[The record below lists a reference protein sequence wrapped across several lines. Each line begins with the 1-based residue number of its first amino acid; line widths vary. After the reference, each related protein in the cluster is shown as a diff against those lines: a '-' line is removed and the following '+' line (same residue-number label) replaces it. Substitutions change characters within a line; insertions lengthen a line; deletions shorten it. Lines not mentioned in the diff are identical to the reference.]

1 MASVSELETPT
12 QSSVDISPSPS
23 SKTFR
28 VPTSPVDGK
37 GEVVAFIGPGV
48 EFKGEISY
56 QGSVQ
61 IDGVLEGQIH
71 TEGTLLVGEQAVL
84 NAKVRAGAVIS
95 KGKMNGDIVANEKVQ
110 LLSTAIVDGSLK
122 TPQLSMEIG
131 VVFNGDISMSSGEN
145 SSEDKSSKYKSQY
158 SYQKPNGN
166 TSSYPN
172 ANKKNKGSEFQ
183 KDSSQPQA
191 TSSADDKAASA
202 SSSPETPTA
211 GPSSKDTSSSSS

>member
-12 QSSVDISPSPS
+12 QSSVDISTSPS

-37 GEVVAFIGPGV
+37 GDVVAFIGPGV

-61 IDGVLEGQIH
+61 IDGKLDGEIH
-71 TEGTLLVGEQAVL
+71 TEGTLLIGEQAVL
-84 NAKVRAGAVIS
+84 NAKVRAGSVIS

-110 LLSTAIVDGSLK
+110 LLSTAIVDGSLH

-131 VVFNGDISMSSGEN
+131 VVFNGDISMSSGES
-145 SSEDKSSKYKSQY
+145 SSEEKSSKFKSQY

-172 ANKKNKGSEFQ
+172 SNKKYKGSESP
-183 KDSSQPQA
+183 KDSTQTQA
-191 TSSADDKAASA
+191 TSSVDDKGASG
-202 SSSPETPTA
+202 SSSPETPSA
-211 GPSSKDTSSSSS
+211 SQPSKDTSSSGS

>member
-1 MASVSELETPT
+1 MAPVSELETPT
-12 QSSVDISPSPS
+12 QSSVDTSTSPS

-28 VPTSPVDGK
+28 VPTTPVDGK

-61 IDGVLEGQIH
+61 IDGMLDGEIN
-71 TEGTLLVGEQAVL
+71 TEGTLLIGEQAVL
-84 NAKVRAGAVIS
+84 NAKVRAGSVVS
-95 KGKMNGDIVANEKVQ
+95 KGKMTGDIVANEKVQ
-110 LLSTAIVDGSLK
+110 LLSTAVVDGSLK

-131 VVFNGDISMSSGEN
+131 VVFNGDISMSSGE
-145 SSEDKSSKYKSQY
+145 SASDDKSSKFKSQF

-172 ANKKNKGSEFQ
+172 SNKKNKGSESP
-183 KDSSQPQA
+183 KDSTQTPA
-191 TSSADDKAASA
+191 TSSVDDKSA
-202 SSSPETPTA
+202 SGSSSSETSSA
-211 GPSSKDTSSSSS
+211 SQSSKDTSSSSS